1 MSLVA
6 KVNEIGVGVQKAVVL
21 VVILPAFYGLYP
33 VILRMR
39 YCLPKLIFSFR

>member
-6 KVNEIGVGVQKAVVL
+6 KVNEIGVSVSLALVF
-21 VVILPAFYGLYP
+21 VVILCASYP
-33 VILRMR
+33 PYADFSRMR